1 MSKEIEDNIV
11 AALLEAAEYRS
22 PEEYPVVIKRGEKEL
37 FRFKICALDE
47 NTWRKALKEN
57 TQNRGRRSEDLNAY
71 RYFSQLIYNA
81 TVPEDRER
89 LWKNR
94 KVWEKLNVAS
104 GVDAVNLILSPAEK
118 QKLVEALEKISG
130 YDESSLDDL
139 IKN

>member
-1 MSKEIEDNIV
+1 MKDVEDNLV

-22 PEEYPVVIKRGEKEL
+22 AEEYPVTIKRGDKEL
-37 FRFKICALDE
+37 FKFTIRAIDE

-71 RYFSQLIYNA
+71 RYFAQLIYNA

-94 KVWEKLNVAS
+94 AVWEKLNVAN
-104 GVDAVNLILSPAEK
+104 GIDCVDAVLSPAEK
-118 QKLVEALEKISG
+118 QKLVETLEKISG
-130 YDESSLDDL
+130 YDESSLDDM
-139 IKN
+139 IKK